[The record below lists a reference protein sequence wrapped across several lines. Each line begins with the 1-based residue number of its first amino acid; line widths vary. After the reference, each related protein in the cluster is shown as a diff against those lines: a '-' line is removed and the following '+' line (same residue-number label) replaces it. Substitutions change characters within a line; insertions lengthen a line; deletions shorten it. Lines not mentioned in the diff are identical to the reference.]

1 MEQDPGH
8 LLPQENWDAV
18 EKEAARIVKQQDLQ
32 KEVEDSAG
40 RQHASYLRL
49 RSE

>member
-1 MEQDPGH
+1 MENDSGH

-18 EKEAARIVKQQDLQ
+18 EKEATRIVAQQKLQ
-32 KEVEDSAG
+32 KEVENSAG
-40 RQHASYLRL
+40 RQFTSYLRL